1 MEVPADELTL
11 LTPSDTVDEVRFF
24 CLVLAVGFAVTGDSE
39 RRDLDVAGSAS
50 EFGVCYETS
59 HDVDVIKH
67 IVLLLPDEPIGQLEF
82 FIFTMYEQNRSATPN
97 RVKGAYGT
105 LDSVKALCY

>member
-1 MEVPADELTL
+1 MEVPAYELAL
-11 LTPSDTVDEVRFF
+11 LTPCYAVDEVRLSF
-24 CLVLAVGFAVTGDSE
+24 LVLSVNLAVTGDSQ

-82 FIFTMYEQNRSATPN
+82 FVFCLS
-97 RVKGAYGT
+97 T
-105 LDSVKALCY
+105 LTQ

>member
-11 LTPSDTVDEVRFF
+11 LTPSYAVDEVRFF
-24 CLVLAVGFAVTGDSE
+24 CLVLTVGFSVTGDSE

-82 FIFTMYEQNRSATPN
+82 FYFFVFRHLLNKR
-97 RVKGAYGT
+97 KGLEIAR
-105 LDSVKALCY
+105 LP

>member
-1 MEVPADELTL
+1 MEVPADELAL
-11 LTPSDTVDEVRFF
+11 LTPSYAVDEVCFF
-24 CLVLAVGFAVTGDSE
+24 FLVLAVNLTVTGDSE
-39 RRDLDVAGSAS
+39 RRDLDAAGSAS

-82 FIFTMYEQNRSATPN
+82 FIFLFSVFRHLLNKR
-97 RVKGAYGT
+97 KGLEIAR
-105 LDSVKALCY
+105 LP

>member
-1 MEVPADELTL
+1 MEVSAYELAL
-11 LTPSDTVDEVRFF
+11 LTPCYAVDEVRFSF
-24 CLVLAVGFAVTGDSE
+24 LVLAVNLAVTGDSQ

-50 EFGVCYETS
+50 EFGVCYEAS

-82 FIFTMYEQNRSATPN
+82 YFLFSVFRHLLNKH
-97 RVKGAYGT
+97 KGLEIAR
-105 LDSVKALCY
+105 LP

>member
-24 CLVLAVGFAVTGDSE
+24 CLVLAVGFSVTGDSE

-82 FIFTMYEQNRSATPN
+82 FYFFVFRHLLNKR
-97 RVKGAYGT
+97 KGLEIAR
-105 LDSVKALCY
+105 LP